1 MKITIMQ
8 PAYLPWLGFFDR
20 IDASDLCIILD
31 NVQLDTNSKTR
42 FTNRNKIR
50 TRDGWIWL
58 TLPIKTK
65 GLYGEVLIKDIELVN
80 DNWALKHWKSIENN
94 YRKSTYFQNY
104 AKFFEQ
110 IYSKE
115 WLKMQDLIDI
125 TTDYFLKVL
134 NINTPII
141 KASSLLTLNKKDD
154 LILELCESQKAKT
167 YYSGVFGRE
176 YLHLEKFRQKN
187 IDVFFHEYQHPIY
200 KQNYQGFEPYMS
212 VLDLL
217 FNCGDE
223 SMEIIRKGR
232 NFVA

>member
-1 MKITIMQ
+1 MKVTIMQ

-31 NVQLDTNSKTR
+31 NVQLDTNSKTK

-50 TRDGWIWL
+50 TKDGWIWL

-65 GLYGEVLIKDIELVN
+65 GLHGKVLIKDIELVN

-94 YRKSTYFQNY
+94 YKKSTYFKNY
-104 AKFFEQ
+104 SKFFEQ

-115 WLKMQDLIDI
+115 WLKMQDLIDV

-141 KASSLLTLNKKDD
+141 KASSLPTLNKKDD
-154 LILELCESQKAKT
+154 LILELCESQKAEI

-176 YLHLEKFRQKN
+176 YLNLEKFRQKN
-187 IDVFFHEYQHPIY
+187 IDVFFHEYQHPTY
-200 KQNYQGFEPYMS
+200 KQNYPGFEPYMS
-212 VLDLL
+212 ILDLL

-223 SMEIIRKGR
+223 SIEIIRKGR
-232 NFVA
+232 NFVV